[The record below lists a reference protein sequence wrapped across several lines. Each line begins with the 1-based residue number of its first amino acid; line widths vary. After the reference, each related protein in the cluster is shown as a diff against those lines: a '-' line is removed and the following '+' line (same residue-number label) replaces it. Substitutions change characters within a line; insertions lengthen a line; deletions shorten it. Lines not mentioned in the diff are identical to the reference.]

1 MKTLTKL
8 ILAAVLMISVADAK
22 TVIMTPSGSTS
33 AGPVPVVQA
42 ERSNKEVTVWVNTR
56 SGVYHCPASRWYG
69 NTKQGRFMGECE
81 ARADGYRPAY
91 GNPCGSDCN

>member
-1 MKTLTKL
+1 MKTLAKL
-8 ILAAVLMISVADAK
+8 LLVSVLLISAALAGTITTAPGGFAAHSPVQTTQADQQK
-22 TVIMTPSGSTS
+22 NKVI
-33 AGPVPVVQA
+33 
-42 ERSNKEVTVWVNTR
+42 VWVNTH

-69 NTKQGRFMGECE
+69 KTKYGTFMGECE

>member
-1 MKTLTKL
+1 MKTLTKVLLASVLL
-8 ILAAVLMISVADAK
+8 ISAALAG
-22 TVIMTPSGSTS
+22 TIMTAPG
-33 AGPVPVVQA
+33 GIVDRPPVQTA
-42 ERSNKEVTVWVNTR
+42 HADHQSKTVTVWVNTR

-69 NTKQGRFMGECE
+69 NTKYGTFVGECE